1 MTDYKKILVCI
12 PCSSFKEQTQAVN
25 ELLDDGYH
33 VETSDGYVI
42 GIKTP
47 KNRRRKR
54 NEVSKFKRKNNN
66 KF

>member
-12 PCSSFKEQTQAVN
+12 PCSSFKEQTQAVS
-25 ELLDDGYH
+25 ELLDEGYH
-33 VETSDGYVI
+33 VETSEGYVI

-54 NEVSKFKRKNNN
+54 NETRKFKR
-66 KF
+66 

>member
-1 MTDYKKILVCI
+1 MSDYKKILVCI
-12 PCSSFKEQTQAVN
+12 PCSSFKEQMKTVS

-54 NEVSKFKRKNNN
+54 NETRKFKRKNNN

>member
-1 MTDYKKILVCI
+1 MSDYKKILVCI
-12 PCSSFKEQTQAVN
+12 PCSSFKEQMKAVSDLID
-25 ELLDDGYH
+25 EGYH

-42 GIKTP
+42 GIKQP
-47 KNRRRKR
+47 KKRRKR

>member
-1 MTDYKKILVCI
+1 MSDYKKILVCI
-12 PCSSFKEQTQAVN
+12 PCSSFKEQMKTVS

-33 VETSDGYVI
+33 VETSDDYVI

-54 NEVSKFKRKNNN
+54 NETRKFKRKNNN

>member
-1 MTDYKKILVCI
+1 MMDYKKILVCI
-12 PCSSFKEQTQAVN
+12 PCSSFKEQMKAVS
-25 ELLDDGYH
+25 ELLDEGYH
-33 VETSDGYVI
+33 VETSEGYVI

-47 KNRRRKR
+47 KNRRRKK

>member
-12 PCSSFKEQTQAVN
+12 PCSSFKDQMKAVS
-25 ELLDDGYH
+25 ELIDDGYH
-33 VETSDGYVI
+33 VETSDGFVI

-47 KNRRRKR
+47 NRRKR
-54 NEVSKFKRKNNN
+54 NETRKFKRKNNN

>member
-1 MTDYKKILVCI
+1 MSDYKKILVCI
-12 PCSSFKEQTQAVN
+12 PCSSFKEQMKTVS

-42 GIKTP
+42 GIKTQ

-54 NEVSKFKRKNNN
+54 NETRKFKRKNNN

>member
-1 MTDYKKILVCI
+1 MTEYKKIMVCI
-12 PCSSFKEQTQAVN
+12 PCNSFKDQMKAVS
-25 ELLDDGYH
+25 ELLGDGYH
-33 VETSDGYVI
+33 VETSEGYVI

-47 KNRRRKR
+47 KRRKK

>member
-12 PCSSFKEQTQAVN
+12 PCNSFKEQMKAVS
-25 ELLDDGYH
+25 ELIEDGYH
-33 VETSDGYVI
+33 VETSEGYVI

-54 NEVSKFKRKNNN
+54 NEINR
-66 KF
+66 

>member
-1 MTDYKKILVCI
+1 MTEYKKIMVCI
-12 PCSSFKEQTQAVN
+12 PCNGFKEQTQAVS
-25 ELLDDGYH
+25 ELMEEGYY

-42 GIKTP
+42 GIKQP
-47 KNRRRKR
+47 KKRRKR

>member
-1 MTDYKKILVCI
+1 MSDFKKILVCI
-12 PCSSFKEQTQAVN
+12 PCNSFNEQLKAVSDLID
-25 ELLDDGYH
+25 EGYH

-42 GIKTP
+42 GIKQP
-47 KNRRRKR
+47 KKRRKR

>member
-1 MTDYKKILVCI
+1 MSDYKKILACI
-12 PCSSFKEQTQAVN
+12 PCSSFKEQMKAVSDLID
-25 ELLDDGYH
+25 EGYH

-47 KNRRRKR
+47 KKRRKR
-54 NEVSKFKRKNNN
+54 NETRKFKRKNNN

>member
-12 PCSSFKEQTQAVN
+12 PCNSFKEQMKAVS
-25 ELLDDGYH
+25 ELIDDGYH

-54 NEVSKFKRKNNN
+54 SEVSKFKRKNDN

>member
-1 MTDYKKILVCI
+1 MMDYKKILVCI
-12 PCSSFKEQTQAVN
+12 PCSSFKEQMKAVSDLID
-25 ELLDDGYH
+25 EGYH

-42 GIKTP
+42 GIKQP
-47 KNRRRKR
+47 KKRRKR

>member
-1 MTDYKKILVCI
+1 MSDYKKILVCI
-12 PCSSFKEQTQAVN
+12 PCNGFKEQMKTVS

-54 NEVSKFKRKNNN
+54 NETRKFKRKNNN